1 MKNLLLLTR
10 QSGDKVFVNANN
22 INYVTN
28 TEYMGQLLTEV
39 NFVGAGQQSLL
50 ITETFEEVS
59 EKLEYLQELAYKHD
73 LEMAASAG
81 NYEN

>member
-1 MKNLLLLTR
+1 MKDLLLLTR
-10 QSGDKVFVNANN
+10 QSGDKVFTNARN
-22 INYVTN
+22 INYITN

-50 ITETFEEVS
+50 VTETFEEVS
-59 EKLEYLQELAYKHD
+59 EKLHHLQELAYKHD
-73 LEMAASAG
+73 LEMAAAAG